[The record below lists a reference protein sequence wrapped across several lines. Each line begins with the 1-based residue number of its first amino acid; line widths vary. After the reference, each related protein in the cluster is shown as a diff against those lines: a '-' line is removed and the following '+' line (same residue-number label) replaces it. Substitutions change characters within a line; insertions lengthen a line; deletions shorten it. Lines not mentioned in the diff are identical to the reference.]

1 MAPRGRAEN
10 SRHSLLGAH
19 YHVNSHMSGSLSGVR
34 ALLPGP
40 ALACAWLLAG
50 AVTIGASAP
59 SAKLDFALPK
69 TTTLGEPAIMTARLW
84 NTTGYRIMAD
94 FGVNDQTEFVFLQT
108 KPGGGKVRVTPSL
121 TPASRMRTS
130 HLMLRDTSYT
140 ASVVLDQWMDL
151 SQTGRH
157 TLEVEFH
164 GTVQIDGGDPAAVKR
179 TARLAIDVKP
189 RDAAR
194 LEKRGA
200 EWLKLVSTLSPG
212 SDARTAASALAAM
225 RDPIAVPY
233 LELATTRTRSPQFVN
248 ALKSMN
254 SPDARGALER
264 LARSPDP
271 DVSSL
276 AQKALVGR

>member
-1 MAPRGRAEN
+1 MAGW
-10 SRHSLLGAH
+10 
-19 YHVNSHMSGSLSGVR
+19 LSCGR
-34 ALLPGP
+34 ALLPAL
-40 ALACAWLLAG
+40 ALACAGLGAG
-50 AVTIGASAP
+50 PGTIDASAP
-59 SAKLDFALPK
+59 SAKLDFKLPK
-69 TTTLGEPAIMTARLW
+69 STTLGEPAIMTARLF
-84 NTTGYRIMAD
+84 NTTGYRIMVD
-94 FGVNDQTEFVFLQT
+94 FGVNDQTEFVFLQAQ
-108 KPGGGKVRVTPSL
+108 PDGSKVRVTPSL
-121 TPASRMRTS
+121 IPASRLRTS

-164 GTVQIDGGDPAAVKR
+164 GTVNIDGGDPAAVKR

-200 EWLKLVSTLSPG
+200 EWLKQVSTLSPG

-233 LELATTRTRSPQFVN
+233 LELATTRTRSPLFVN

-254 SPDARGALER
+254 GPDARGALER

-276 AQKALVGR
+276 AQKALGRR

>member
-1 MAPRGRAEN
+1 MTGWLPCR
-10 SRHSLLGAH
+10 
-19 YHVNSHMSGSLSGVR
+19 R
-34 ALLPGP
+34 ALPP
-40 ALACAWLLAG
+40 ALALACVWLLAG
-50 AVTIGASAP
+50 SVTIDAVAP

-94 FGVNDQTEFVFLQT
+94 FGVSDQTEFVFLQT
-108 KPGGGKVRVTPSL
+108 KPDGGKVRVTPSL

-151 SQTGRH
+151 SQPGRH
-157 TLEVEFH
+157 TIEVEFH
-164 GTVQIDGGDPAAVKR
+164 GTVQIDGGDPAAVTR
-179 TARLAIDVKP
+179 TARLALDVKP
-189 RDAAR
+189 RDPAR

-200 EWLKLVSTLSPG
+200 EWLKQVSTLSPG

-225 RDPIAVPY
+225 HDPIAVPY
-233 LELATTRTRSPQFVN
+233 LELATTRTRAPQFVY
-248 ALKSMN
+248 ALKTMN
-254 SPDARGALER
+254 TPEARGALER
-264 LARSPDP
+264 LARNPDP

-276 AQKALVGR
+276 AQKALSGREIRP